1 MLGSK
6 TLILTSTYPAEL
18 SPADI
23 NQRHRLRRRFFLGLH
38 LVGLVTALLSIA
50 LFAAAIPRWN
60 ANFFHSRGPNRGD
73 WTDGMPLAPLTV
85 AFIFHVVVVAQSSLR
100 KSRYAEDLTHGYTF
114 SRCSVIT
121 HMVLPI
127 LVLASLFPALILAA
141 YGSLFRFWQPAVHTQ
156 SGILLCN
163 MLNVF
168 TRECA
173 PALYHIGALQIGGI
187 VFGIAV
193 WTIHF
198 VLLLVG
204 LRNWRRSR
212 LAKQLQQEK
221 IAGYAP
227 QDAQRSPPGIQK
239 VSSGNA
245 RTSDGRL
252 GARAKKVWNHKI
264 GRQAG
269 SSLPSQRCVRSETGN
284 SVSYE
289 AEVPVVLVE
298 APLPSLPPISQRS

>member
-6 TLILTSTYPAEL
+6 TLILTSIYPAEL
-18 SPADI
+18 SPADSRS
-23 NQRHRLRRRFFLGLH
+23 RHRLRRRFFIGVH
-38 LVGLVTALLSIA
+38 LVGLVTAFLSIA

-85 AFIFHVVVVAQSSLR
+85 AFIFHVVALAQTRFR
-100 KSRYAEDLTHGYTF
+100 KTRYAEDLTHGYALSQWF
-114 SRCSVIT
+114 VII
-121 HMVLPI
+121 HLILPI

-156 SGILLCN
+156 SGLLICN
-163 MLNVF
+163 MLNIF

-173 PALYHIGALQIGGI
+173 PALYHIGALQIAAI

-193 WTIHF
+193 WSIHF

-221 IAGYAP
+221 IARYAP
-227 QDAQRSPPGIQK
+227 QGAQRSPHGSRK
-239 VSSGNA
+239 VSSGEA
-245 RTSDGRL
+245 RASDGRL
-252 GARAKKVWNHKI
+252 GATAKKVWDHKL
-264 GRQAG
+264 GRQAARPRPSERGPRTETG
-269 SSLPSQRCVRSETGN
+269 SSAGK
-284 SVSYE
+284 
-289 AEVPVVLVE
+289 EVEMPVVLVE
-298 APLPSLPPISQRS
+298 APLPALPPMPQRS